1 MADREYSLQMNVNLD
16 PFLQEITGEES
27 ARISDVR
34 PLVGGS
40 SREIYHFS
48 VETDPQESEAF
59 GSFVLR
65 RQVRATLEAS
75 SAIETEYEIMA
86 AAHEV
91 GARVPRP
98 YYQGIDEGGH
108 AFFVMDYVDGE
119 TLAPR
124 LFRSEIFSDAR
135 RKVSRQLGELLA
147 PIHKI
152 EQNPR
157 LEKVLGKVPRENPAR
172 RSLEQC
178 ETAYRRIAR
187 DPHPVF
193 ELALRYLGSQVPH
206 SSEVVLVHGD
216 YRLGNVV
223 FGPEG
228 VRSIL
233 DWELAHWGDPMED
246 LVWPTIRAWRFGHDD
261 KPVAG
266 CGSLD
271 ELYEGYLGAGGRP
284 VDRQLHHWWEVFCN
298 LRWGVIILMQAAPF
312 LDGSTRNL
320 EKGAIG
326 RRTAEVE
333 AELLNL
339 IRTNGVTDA
348 R

>member
-1 MADREYSLQMNVNLD
+1 MNVNLD
-16 PFLQEITGEES
+16 SLLQGIVGEKS

-40 SREIYHFS
+40 SREIWHFS
-48 VETDPQESEAF
+48 IETEPKAPGDPR
-59 GSFVLR
+59 SFVLR
-65 RQVRATLEAS
+65 RQVKATLEAS
-75 SAIETEYEIMA
+75 STIETEYEIMRA
-86 AAHEV
+86 AYEA
-91 GARVPRP
+91 GARVPKP
-98 YYQGIDEGGH
+98 CYQGIDEQGH
-108 AFFVMDYVDGE
+108 PFFVMDYVDGE

-124 LFRSEIFSDAR
+124 LFRSEIFADAR
-135 RKVSRQLGELLA
+135 RKIGGQLGEFLV
-147 PIHKI
+147 PIHRI

-157 LEKVLGKVPRENPAR
+157 LEKILGKVPAGNPAQ
-172 RSLEQC
+172 RSLAQC
-178 ETAYRRIAR
+178 ETAYRRITP

-193 ELALRYLGSQVPH
+193 ELALRYLASQVPESH
-206 SSEVVLVHGD
+206 EVVLVHGD

-223 FGPEG
+223 FGPDG

-261 KPVAG
+261 RPAAG

-271 ELYEGYLGAGGRP
+271 ELYEGYQAAGGRP
-284 VDRQLHHWWEVFCN
+284 VDRQSHHWWEVFCN

-312 LDGSTRNL
+312 LDGSTRSL

-339 IRTNGVTDA
+339 IRTDGVTDA